1 MPSKMV
7 LVLANSI
14 KKKPGRCIAGREVT
28 REGGKVRLGGWIR
41 PVSPDGTSQ
50 EGELLPQHM
59 QTERGERVKVLDL
72 FEIPFARPRTDPGQ
86 PENWEVCPDVPWRR
100 IGAVPRTG
108 LPQLI
113 EEPSDLWDW
122 RTPGDRRIEVSAPAT
137 ILGRSSL
144 TMVKPKDFKVAVTR
158 EYNRWL
164 GRERTVMRGVFALGD
179 RTYGLD
185 ITDDSFVPSLRTQ
198 AVRGTR
204 EYRMSFGD
212 ECALCVSLGGPFEGH
227 HYKLIAA
234 VIPFADAS
242 FSAVPA
248 VPEIPF

>member
-1 MPSKMV
+1 MV

-28 REGGKVRLGGWIR
+28 REGGQVRLGRWIR
-41 PVSPDGTSQ
+41 PVSPDGESQ
-50 EGELLPQHM
+50 DGELLPQHM
-59 QTERGERVKVLDL
+59 PTERGDRVRILDL
-72 FEIPFARPRTDPGQ
+72 FEIPLSRQRTDPGQ
-86 PENWEVCPDVPWRR
+86 PENWEVCPGVPWRR
-100 IGAVPRTG
+100 VGAVPRTG
-108 LPQLI
+108 LPQLL
-113 EEPSDLWDW
+113 EKPSDLWDW

-144 TMVKPKDFKVAVTR
+144 TLVKPTGFRVVVTR
-158 EYNRWL
+158 EYNRWQ
-164 GRERTVMRGVFALGD
+164 GREKTLMRGVFTLGD

-185 ITDDSFVPSLRTQ
+185 ITDDSFVPSLRSG

-204 EYRMSFGD
+204 EYTMTFGD

-234 VIPFADAS
+234 VIPFADAG
-242 FSAVPA
+242 FTAVPA
-248 VPEIPF
+248 GSEIPF